1 MNFSLHISS
10 LCGKSFDAYPS
21 DDKADYLK
29 SFCHDVNGNTLAMW
43 SEHGVM
49 YYYSMFRLPN
59 DCVFGILLSFKDMV
73 ITRPKDLLDI
83 MSGIVFEK
91 MPKQAKILQYSA
103 SGDLVFTNKNFAED
117 PQSIDSLRSE
127 IHGILTIKCR
137 QLGCKSIVLPVLSPP
152 KDVVAASISQDFS
165 SIQNLIISQRSAIVV
180 STDATYTSDATFAV
194 ISGLQSTIQEK
205 ESELQVQSTKIK
217 QLERSRK
224 QYRFVLVLLA
234 ILCIAGIGLF
244 KLKGTLTETEQTL
257 SQANDTI
264 SDYRIRLSA
273 AHDTIGVRDLYIG
286 ELCTE
291 NNLLQDRN
299 QNLANAKTRDSLRQT
314 DIIQSLNSDISNL
327 EYDQRKLK
335 ANLSKAE
342 TDLQRANS
350 RNTKLRSLMNVY
362 PFLATGFSKAGSTLY
377 ISYNATASKT
387 VQIEIRCF
395 SSTSFIDKYT
405 TSVSVKEGSG
415 QLTIKSVNG
424 LSSAQYV
431 VVYHRGQIIAGQWF

>member
-1 MNFSLHISS
+1 M
-10 LCGKSFDAYPS
+10 
-21 DDKADYLK
+21 
-29 SFCHDVNGNTLAMW
+29 
-43 SEHGVM
+43 
-49 YYYSMFRLPN
+49 R
-59 DCVFGILLSFKDMV
+59 
-73 ITRPKDLLDI
+73 
-83 MSGIVFEK
+83 
-91 MPKQAKILQYSA
+91 
-103 SGDLVFTNKNFAED
+103 
-117 PQSIDSLRSE
+117 
-127 IHGILTIKCR
+127 
-137 QLGCKSIVLPVLSPP
+137 
-152 KDVVAASISQDFS
+152 
-165 SIQNLIISQRSAIVV
+165 
-180 STDATYTSDATFAV
+180 
-194 ISGLQSTIQEK
+194 
-205 ESELQVQSTKIK
+205 
-217 QLERSRK
+217 
-224 QYRFVLVLLA
+224 
-234 ILCIAGIGLF
+234 
-244 KLKGTLTETEQTL
+244 
-257 SQANDTI
+257 
-264 SDYRIRLSA
+264 
-273 AHDTIGVRDLYIG
+273 
-286 ELCTE
+286 
-291 NNLLQDRN
+291 
-299 QNLANAKTRDSLRQT
+299 KTRDSLRQT